1 MGELLSVDNGI
12 DKLVDADATLVAKEY
27 YTSYAKYVL
36 EYRALPSVYDGLK
49 PVQRRIIYTASQQ
62 PKKLMKTA
70 KLVGATMSLHAHGDC
85 LRGDT
90 KFFSLSGKPITIKEM
105 YDSDEEVFHGLAVNE
120 EGELEPCIISHVR
133 IGQITK
139 QVYHVYLSDG
149 SVIHCTDNHPFMT
162 DSLSFLKA
170 SELKVGSVLLS
181 GYWNNFSMI
190 STLIKE
196 NLIITRIEIEDLDH
210 EEIMYDFTSDV
221 NSNAIIITSSSDK
234 YSKFIVAHN
243 SSISGA
249 INEMAHPLNVF
260 PMFTTKGNFGG
271 PDFSAASCFTGDT
284 KIDLLDGRSLTI
296 KEIYDEWTSGNK
308 DFWVY
313 SADTSGR
320 IVQGKIIRAFNNGKR
335 SLVKITLDNNEEIT
349 CTPDHRFML
358 RSGEYCEA
366 QNLTPEMS
374 LMPLYKTLDSRGY
387 EMVYDNNFLDY
398 VYLQE
403 SDKSHNFKE
412 SSDKVG
418 VKKDHKI
425 ISIEFLDYQDD
436 VYDIEVE
443 KYHNFALSSGVFV
456 HNCRYTELYLSEIAR
471 QNFCQFIDYAD
482 YEIGEI
488 GEMEP
493 SALPSLIPYCL
504 VKGSEGIA
512 IGLSTKVMPLN
523 LMDLI
528 DYYIDYIKNDGS
540 SKKFIKPD
548 LGYVLLEMDKK
559 EIKDAIKDYK
569 GRLTASAIVTQL
581 SNTSLMVE
589 DLYNVSID
597 AIINKLDK
605 WHKWFKNDQVGF
617 RNASTSTYKYI
628 FEIYDPSITSAEL
641 KQELINAS
649 VRSGSY
655 SRILEEDGCAVYS
668 SLDYVVKH
676 SLLCLNKAIDKKFQK
691 ELSRNQD
698 LLALYTALNV
708 CKQNRVFDAATQ
720 MDQEQLVDLIIKTS
734 NCTSEIAWEITKK
747 PISYLTRSHDKE
759 MVDIQNTISD
769 IENHDRKKYLLGLYK
784 DFRKAILPFYEEKK
798 HSITRDMIISDPR
811 IKFISA
817 DDIQVTDG
825 DGLEFENEVYFIGDQ
840 GSIYKRSISPT
851 AATTLTIETFGDEKI
866 VGVVTDKSKYI
877 DVTTKFTFD
886 GWSGRTIIPISE
898 ISYDKK
904 YINLRTED
912 DQGEK
917 IVSVTGLS
925 RLSKEN
931 DSYVR
936 GSRLSKTTWVKD
948 SK

>member
-90 KFFSLSGKPITIKEM
+90 KFFSLSGKSITIKEM

-190 STLIKE
+190 STLIKK
-196 NLIITRIEIEDLDH
+196 NLIVTKIEIEDLDH

-296 KEIYDEWTSGNK
+296 REIYDEWISGNR
-308 DFWVY
+308 DLWVY

-335 SLVKITLDNNEEIT
+335 SLIKITLDNNEEIT

-877 DVTTKFTFD
+877 DVMTKFNFD

-912 DQGEK
+912 DQGER
-917 IVSVTGLS
+917 IDSVTGLS

-948 SK
+948 NK

>member
-296 KEIYDEWTSGNK
+296 REIYDEWISGNK
-308 DFWVY
+308 DLWVY

-387 EMVYDNNFLDY
+387 EMVYDNNLLDY
-398 VYLQE
+398 VYLQK

-425 ISIEFLDYQDD
+425 ISIKFLDYQDD

>member
-70 KLVGATMSLHAHGDC
+70 KLVGATMSLHAHGD
-85 LRGDT
+85 
-90 KFFSLSGKPITIKEM
+90 
-105 YDSDEEVFHGLAVNE
+105 
-120 EGELEPCIISHVR
+120 
-133 IGQITK
+133 
-139 QVYHVYLSDG
+139 
-149 SVIHCTDNHPFMT
+149 
-162 DSLSFLKA
+162 
-170 SELKVGSVLLS
+170 
-181 GYWNNFSMI
+181 
-190 STLIKE
+190 
-196 NLIITRIEIEDLDH
+196 
-210 EEIMYDFTSDV
+210 
-221 NSNAIIITSSSDK
+221 
-234 YSKFIVAHN
+234 

-271 PDFSAASCFTGDT
+271 PDFSAAS
-284 KIDLLDGRSLTI
+284 S
-296 KEIYDEWTSGNK
+296 
-308 DFWVY
+308 
-313 SADTSGR
+313 
-320 IVQGKIIRAFNNGKR
+320 
-335 SLVKITLDNNEEIT
+335 
-349 CTPDHRFML
+349 
-358 RSGEYCEA
+358 
-366 QNLTPEMS
+366 
-374 LMPLYKTLDSRGY
+374 
-387 EMVYDNNFLDY
+387 
-398 VYLQE
+398 
-403 SDKSHNFKE
+403 
-412 SSDKVG
+412 
-418 VKKDHKI
+418 
-425 ISIEFLDYQDD
+425 
-436 VYDIEVE
+436 
-443 KYHNFALSSGVFV
+443 
-456 HNCRYTELYLSEIAR
+456 RYTELYLSEIAR

-628 FEIYDPSITSAEL
+628 FEIYDPLITSAEL

-948 SK
+948 NK

>member
-296 KEIYDEWTSGNK
+296 REIYDEWISGNR
-308 DFWVY
+308 DLWVY